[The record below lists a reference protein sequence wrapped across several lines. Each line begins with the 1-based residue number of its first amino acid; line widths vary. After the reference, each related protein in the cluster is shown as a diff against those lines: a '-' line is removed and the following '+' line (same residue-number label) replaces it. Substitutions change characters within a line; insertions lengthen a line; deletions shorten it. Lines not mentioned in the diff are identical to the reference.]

1 MMEPEQERQRVQ
13 ILQKT
18 PEELTTGL
26 ATYVSSEIER
36 RSVDYFLHVA
46 RSQVAALLDAA
57 RILNTTETTKVAS
70 KALQTAVD
78 GLDNAPEGRASV

>member
-26 ATYVSSEIER
+26 ATYVSSE
-36 RSVDYFLHVA
+36 D
-46 RSQVAALLDAA
+46 
-57 RILNTTETTKVAS
+57 
-70 KALQTAVD
+70 
-78 GLDNAPEGRASV
+78 